1 MNIRKTIKVNRERA
15 IVLAMNHNCVP
26 REIAEKYT
34 DAELREVIKHVSD
47 GAYTFKMI
55 PNF

>member
-1 MNIRKTIKVNRERA
+1 MNIRKTIKVNRQRA
-15 IVLAMNHNCVP
+15 ITLAMNHNCVS

-34 DAELREVIKHVSD
+34 DTELREVIKHVSS